1 MQEPGK
7 FDLKISIIPSVLE
20 KYMSITINNNL
31 RFIDSFQFLS
41 SSLDSF
47 VKSWDGFKYLSQEF
61 DNNILDLV
69 KQKGFYPYEYMSN
82 FKKCKEQLRSKEK
95 FYSSLTSKKINGK
108 EYEHVL
114 KV

>member
-31 RFIDSFQFLS
+31 RFIDSFQLLS